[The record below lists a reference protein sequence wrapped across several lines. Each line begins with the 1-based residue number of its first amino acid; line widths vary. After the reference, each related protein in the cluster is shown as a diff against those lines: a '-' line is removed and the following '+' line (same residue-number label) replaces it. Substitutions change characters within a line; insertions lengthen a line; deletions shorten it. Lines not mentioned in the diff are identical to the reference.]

1 MLKILG
7 ENQNDETVIYCNL
20 FFLLTS
26 LNFVRDGSNI
36 LEDLRFQSH
45 LPILSKRNILMF
57 KQNL

>member
-36 LEDLRFQSH
+36 LEDLQ
-45 LPILSKRNILMF
+45 LSDRISKSSANPF
-57 KQNL
+57 KTEHFDV